1 MYIITIYNIVQQ
13 KYTVLVCVLFV
24 CIILDVI
31 QQTAVNTTLCDTH
44 EHHAYD
50 SRLNTQSSRKT
61 LLCLM
66 HKGQINFR
74 DLIISYDP
82 KYLYLLLCIIT

>member
-1 MYIITIYNIVQQ
+1 M
-13 KYTVLVCVLFV
+13 VLMCVLFV

-31 QQTAVNTTLCDTH
+31 QQTAVNTTPCDTY

-50 SRLNTQSSRKT
+50 SRLNTQSSWKT

-74 DLIISYDP
+74 DLIISYDL
-82 KYLYLLLCIIT
+82 KYLYILLCIIT